1 MYTVQKLKDENP
13 LQTLEVAWEVLPI
26 SGTGA
31 PLYEIQR
38 PDWTIEKSTKGNFEG
53 LLAYWEE
60 RKQIVIA
67 EIDEKIAEQK
77 AILAKIADAD
87 AKDFYMKK

>member
-1 MYTVQKLKDENP
+1 MYTVKKLKDENP

-26 SGTGA
+26 SGTWA

-38 PDWTIEKSTKGNFEG
+38 PDGQIEKSTKGNFEG

-60 RKQIVIA
+60 RKQIVMA

-77 AILAKIADAD
+77 AILAKIAEADVLD
-87 AKDFYMKK
+87 AKKK